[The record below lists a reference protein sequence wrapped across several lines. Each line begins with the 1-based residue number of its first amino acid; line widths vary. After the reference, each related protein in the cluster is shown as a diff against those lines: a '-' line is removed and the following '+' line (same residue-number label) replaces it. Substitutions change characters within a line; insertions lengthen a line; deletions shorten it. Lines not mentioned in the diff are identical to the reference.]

1 MRGGALRHAVAG
13 VLATVVFLGVADAAA
28 RFFAPAAAPLVALG
42 STFIEVT
49 PPAVQDFAIS
59 TFGSANKTVLL
70 IGMIVGGLLL
80 AVGIGVVAR
89 RRLGLAAAVFTVV
102 GAALATLVLR
112 RPETDAVDVIPTFVG
127 LATGL
132 TTLVLLSRRA
142 GSGVVV
148 EDGRQARTSQDS
160 SDASSPEHPDGEG
173 RRPVPSRTARRAF
186 LGLAGAATVV
196 GAASLAFGRSVS
208 IVGREIGGRAVRMVL
223 PDPVVRAAAIPGGA
237 AVDVDGVV
245 PFLTPADDF
254 YRIDTALVVP
264 ELLPEE
270 WTLRITGMVE
280 EEVEIDMAEL
290 LDLPM
295 EERHITL
302 ACVSNPVGGEL
313 VGTATWLGHPVRRI
327 LERARPLPEAD
338 MVLSRSVD
346 GFTASTPLKALTD
359 DRGSLLAVGMNGE
372 PLPREH
378 GFPARLVVPGLYG
391 FVSATKWVVEL
402 EVTRFDRETAYWTD
416 RGWDAKAPIL
426 AASRIEVPGP
436 LEEVPAG
443 AVVVAGTAWAQQ
455 VGVARVEVR
464 LDDGDWQEVELAEEV
479 SIDTWRQWRH
489 TFDDVA
495 PGQHAV
501 TVRAIDRAGTVQT
514 AERTDPIPNAATG
527 HHRITFTVADR

>member
-28 RFFAPAAAPLVALG
+28 RFFAPVAAPLVALG
-42 STFIEVT
+42 STVIEVT

-80 AVGIGVVAR
+80 AVGIGMVAR

-102 GAALATLVLR
+102 GAVLATLVLR
-112 RPETDAVDVIPTFVG
+112 RPETDPVDVIPTFVG
-127 LATGL
+127 LAIGL

-142 GSGVVV
+142 GSGVA
-148 EDGRQARTSQDS
+148 EG
-160 SDASSPEHPDGEG
+160 DGEG
-173 RRPVPSRTARRAF
+173 HPVPSRTARRAF

-223 PDPVVRAAAIPGGA
+223 PTPAVRAAAIPGGA

-270 WTLRITGMVE
+270 WTLRISGMVE

-372 PLPREH
+372 PLSREH

-402 EVTRFDRETAYWTD
+402 QVTRFDRETAYWTD

-464 LDDGDWQEVELAEEV
+464 LDDGDWQDVELAEEV

>member
-42 STFIEVT
+42 STVIEVT

-80 AVGIGVVAR
+80 AVVIGVVAR

-112 RPETDAVDVIPTFVG
+112 RPETDPVDVIPTFVG
-127 LATGL
+127 LAIGL

-148 EDGRQARTSQDS
+148 ED
-160 SDASSPEHPDGEG
+160 DGEEG
-173 RRPVPSRTARRAF
+173 QPAPSRTARRAF
-186 LGLAGAATVV
+186 LGLAGAATVI

-223 PDPVVRAAAIPGGA
+223 PTPAVRAAAIPGGA

-402 EVTRFDRETAYWTD
+402 QVTRFDRETAYWTD

-426 AASRIEVPGP
+426 AASRIEVPDP

>member
-1 MRGGALRHAVAG
+1 MRGGALRHAAAG

-28 RFFAPAAAPLVALG
+28 RFFAPTAAPLVALG
-42 STFIEVT
+42 STLIEVT
-49 PPAVQDFAIS
+49 PPALQDFAIS

-70 IGMIVGGLLL
+70 VGMTLGGLLL

-89 RRLGLAAAVFTVV
+89 RRLGLAVAVFTVA
-102 GAALATLVLR
+102 GAALAALVLR
-112 RPETDAVDVIPTFVG
+112 RPETDPVDVVPTFVG
-127 LATGL
+127 SAIGV
-132 TTLVLLSRRA
+132 TTLVLLVRRA
-142 GSGVVV
+142 AAGW
-148 EDGRQARTSQDS
+148 
-160 SDASSPEHPDGEG
+160 ASSSSPGEVDPDA
-173 RRPVPSRTARRAF
+173 VRTARRAF
-186 LGLAGAATVV
+186 LGLAGAATAV

-223 PDPVVRAAAIPGGA
+223 PDPVVRAAAIPDGA

-245 PFLTPADDF
+245 PFVTPTDDF

-280 EEVEIDMAEL
+280 QEVEIDMAEML
-290 LDLPM
+290 ELPM
-295 EERHITL
+295 EEHHITL

-313 VGTATWLGHPVRRI
+313 VGNATWLGHPVRRL

-346 GFTASTPLKALTD
+346 GFTASTPLEALAD
-359 DRGSLLAVGMNGE
+359 ERGSLLAVGMNGE

-402 EVTRFDRETAYWTD
+402 KVTRFDRETAYWTD
-416 RGWDAKAPIL
+416 RGWDARAPIL
-426 AASRIEVPGP
+426 VASRIEVPGA

-443 AVVVAGTAWAQQ
+443 TVVVAGTAWAQH
-455 VGVARVEVR
+455 VGVARVDVR
-464 LDDGDWQEVELAEEV
+464 LDDGGWQEVELAEEV

-489 TFDDVA
+489 EFRDVE

-514 AERTDPIPNAATG
+514 AERTEPIPNAATG
-527 HHRITFTVADR
+527 HHRITFTVVER